1 MAWTPPADAVL
12 TQPSP
17 AKTWTPPADAVLT
30 QPSTTKA
37 WTPPADSI
45 ETSLSPAAPERE
57 SFPFLREVADIPLK
71 VGAGAI
77 TGIRM
82 VADAFG
88 ADSAVSKNLK
98 GVEDYIA
105 ALYSAQSKQDSQE
118 IARIMKDA
126 EDKGVLSQVVAA
138 GKAFSVAPVDLLAN
152 ALGTAAPAIAAA
164 VGTTLTGGVPLV
176 ATAATLGTGAVMG
189 AGTIKGSIYEATK
202 EVLSEKTKMSPEQ
215 IEKAAVEA
223 QNYGGKN
230 LDQILIGAGIGAFA
244 ASSGAELAIA
254 RQLSKGIAVTAA
266 QKEAVKL
273 ATKEAAADAARR
285 GVVKQAGITG
295 GTEFIGEGF
304 QGGQEQLAK
313 NLALQRQGFDVPTM
327 RGVVGQG
334 ALEGLAGL
342 GMGAVSGGR
351 EAYAARRDAAVQSI
365 IDQTEQEQANFKNR
379 FTTESLD
386 TKAADRLPTE
396 AELASLNATTAA
408 PPGSVIPPAPPTP
421 IAEELKAYVA
431 RIPEGKEAEM
441 IKPEDTRKL
450 IAKMKELGVPV
461 PKADKTKGESTRVLA
476 VQALRQY
483 FATGGEQLTDIPDL
497 QGTTDGT
504 QAAQTQQ
511 TETQKQEAPPAA
523 DVVTPPPVAPEKP
536 ALVAIPMNKV
546 FTNVYTSALNKLVV
560 NPNDKKALD
569 TVNSLERKHNMPLT
583 GAAPKGGVLSAVDSS
598 AAAKARAADAKARL
612 EKLAKENVT
621 LVGDVKFQPSGFP
634 GPAYNPKPPALGT
647 QWQTEPGPY
656 VRQQASAK
664 PAEKPKAE
672 KEAPSSAYKYDPDI
686 SPELNQELAYQ
697 IAAEEERLQDEQ
709 RRLDFEKVDA
719 KKADTKFKIP
729 KEDIAAFEV
738 VRADH
743 NAKANQHNNQRL
755 AAIKALKAASDKA
768 DEALNAEAEYKKS
781 VGITEDVEPT
791 DYATTRTLKKL
802 KGNKAKLTELANA
815 VSKAITEE
823 EKANELVRSFSP
835 EPILLIPSW
844 SDMGPLKD
852 IYFKEIRYGNY
863 VREQAQPTEADLIAE
878 KGAPPPKDVA
888 MFEHR
893 KAAQAVVQALTD
905 RSYKWLS
912 ESEKRLVNV
921 YNDSRPFMGRIF
933 RNSFPAWRDLS
944 DAAKEAFK
952 SGLVN
957 KEGKTNFSGLQ
968 IDRAFTN
975 LAEYLAK
982 EPSDKTAAEEAQIRE
997 GNIERFDKASTPEKP
1012 LKFETAQER
1021 VQRESQEL
1029 KERLNKGYV
1038 PEVDIFTGEVTKPR
1052 FGSGANEV
1060 RSEGLNDYKKLEEL
1074 IADGKLHEALL
1085 HISNMKSVSAFN
1097 KIIANAVASMV
1108 KEMKSPP
1115 LLVLTRK
1122 LSNNDLGQYDPS
1134 HVSGDNVHI
1143 GKISIRSASPT
1154 ILLHEAV
1161 HAVTVQVLYKYLNNP
1176 ESLTSSQR
1184 AAAEQIFKIMAVTR
1198 DHVDEEGVPFGEKY
1212 PNAYESVFEFL
1223 AYSVTDSDF
1232 QNELV
1237 DINLPADSRL
1247 GFLLFNKIDEPE
1259 TANISNISKAPMSA
1273 WTALK
1278 LSVAELIVVGVRLVK
1293 TKINKTRQKELKKEE
1308 EAGSISEEEAA
1319 VSNYRYVNKEV
1330 SLADF
1335 LRSKKRETEQGK
1347 YVHQN
1352 FLMEL
1357 AAAFEDVMAPQTKAI
1372 LFEAGDLS
1380 ARSTPAPTPR
1390 TAQELRSGGINDSE
1404 LRKAM
1409 VRQGLPDGGQDT
1421 GVFKS
1426 LFTQDG
1432 WRNMARLVQDRTYE
1446 ARSYFK
1452 RQDLGGKVIRDM
1464 TKAFNN
1470 VTEHLDL
1477 SMGEMRNFLDHH
1489 LRVPLEDYKKA
1500 VNEYVKAAG
1509 KGFDEAL
1516 VDLQLFGEMLHEPER
1531 RKAMFI
1537 VSVPLNTTPNLI
1549 HNGKPISASQRRID
1563 ILGDMRTGAPGI
1575 IHKFKLTEAQRTALW
1590 SELTYLSE
1598 NYGDRFGSSPRK
1610 SEAQI
1615 KAAVDA
1621 ENKRIAANPSLAT
1634 STRKDPSLDPN
1645 NDLYNALG
1653 ITPDEVKL
1661 RETQFNDNAIVSP
1674 ERRAAAMKVFETM
1687 QKINKATADLNK
1699 IGNYWSTPVDNLV
1712 GMYNY
1717 QHYMPFKGKA
1727 KHTEVDHSLD
1737 PNRMG
1742 NGKDMQEI
1750 EYEAT
1755 GRFSIADNPVLQV
1768 LNDAFRSARRAGVR
1782 NYTQSI
1788 KNALSADPKYNPNGT
1803 GILRGVVHK
1812 NIKFEDRGVANL
1824 QEFKGGQ
1831 YIFHYNEDG
1840 SIDIL
1845 KVTDPK
1851 QLQALRYSFKD
1862 SNIMLQAANNIT
1874 SWIGSTHTR
1883 YNLNFAPK
1891 NFVVDA
1897 LTNAWNIG
1905 GGKLGPLKSAAYLKD
1920 VAYQVSKNGLG
1931 KALEVAI
1938 YHEKG
1943 DPASQKRLDDMAKK
1957 DPFVQAMLEMIQF
1970 GGKTTYVENFSL
1982 KGNLEKLKSL
1992 KRGRVLQTKD
2002 HIEAM
2007 LDSWNGMFEFTS
2019 RTAAYMLY
2027 KERFYAENKR
2037 TMSDVKGPNETMSP
2051 AEQAAAVQAAAETKN
2066 LANFEKAGEKA
2077 QQLGALY
2084 MFIRPSATGAVRA
2097 IETVAPAFTSIEQ
2110 AKANMPANIADD
2122 KAAAE
2127 KYMKEFK
2134 ELRTNAQLMTGTL
2147 LGVGYTLWWMS
2158 SLMAPD
2164 DEWDRNSTQYD
2175 NMQQWTKYARFHI
2188 PNGVSEAMGMGKDVV
2203 FQMPWGFGLGAFLSM
2218 GAQMA
2223 GMLHGNTSLKDGMG
2237 NIALGALADSFL
2249 PLPVSRIP
2257 ITEKPL
2263 HWLGDSLLPSVMR
2276 PYFEYLFNVNGI
2288 GQTINSAS
2296 QRKFGDAFTGGD
2308 RIPEAW
2314 KDLSAWAYNS
2324 TGGVLNLSPNTMYFF
2339 ANSYVDGY
2347 ARLGELAYSWVDIGA
2362 GDKNFNPKTDLPL
2375 LGSFFGAKSNV
2386 DARDFTAVED
2396 KIKNLDERSKTLK
2409 KTSPEAYYKFISNN
2423 PTAELAVGVYYAQL
2437 GSLNRIRKEAND
2449 IRIMP
2454 ISPKDRQ
2461 EMLRVNILRQNMVKR
2476 QMIEVFK
2483 AYGIEP

>member
-1 MAWTPPADAVL
+1 
-12 TQPSP
+12 
-17 AKTWTPPADAVLT
+17 
-30 QPSTTKA
+30 
-37 WTPPADSI
+37 
-45 ETSLSPAAPERE
+45 
-57 SFPFLREVADIPLK
+57 LREVADVPLK
-71 VGAGAI
+71 VGAGAVS
-77 TGIRM
+77 GVRM
-82 VADAFG
+82 IADAFG
-88 ADSAVSKNLK
+88 ADNAVSNNLR
-98 GVEDYIA
+98 GVEDYVA
-105 ALYSAQSKQDSQE
+105 ALYSAQSKKDSQE

-126 EDKGVLSQVVAA
+126 EDKGVLANVVA
-138 GKAFSVAPVDLLAN
+138 GVKAASVAPVDLLSN
-152 ALGTAAPAIAAA
+152 ALGTAAPAILAGVASIF
-164 VGTTLTGGVPLV
+164 TGGAPIV
-176 ATAATLGTGAVMG
+176 AAGLTLGTGAAMG
-189 AGTIKGSIYEATK
+189 AGTIKSSIYDATK
-202 EVLSEKTKMSPEQ
+202 EVLSQQTKMTPAQ
-215 IEKAAVEA
+215 IEKAAVDA
-223 QNYGGKN
+223 QRYDGKN
-230 LDQILIGAGIGAFA
+230 LDQILLGAGLGAFGA
-244 ASSGAELAIA
+244 YTGAEGILA
-254 RQLSKGIAVTAA
+254 RQLAKGIASTAA
-266 QKEAVKL
+266 QKEAVKTVTE
-273 ATKEAAADAARR
+273 AAAKEAAKR
-285 GVVKQAGITG
+285 GVVKNAITTAGKD
-295 GTEFIGEGF
+295 FLGEGAE
-304 QGGQEQLAK
+304 GGQEQLAT
-313 NLALQRQGFDVPTM
+313 NIALQRQGFAVPTM

-334 ALEGLAGL
+334 TLEGLAGA
-342 GMGAVSGGR
+342 GMGAVTGGR
-351 EAYAARRDAAVQSI
+351 EAYTAKRDLALQDVVN
-365 IDQTEQEQANFKNR
+365 QTTKEQEDLRNR

-386 TKAADRLPTE
+386 TKTADKPLTKT
-396 AELASLNATTAA
+396 ELASLNAATPA
-408 PPGSVIPPAPPTP
+408 PPGSVIPEAPPSP
-421 IAEELKAYVA
+421 IAQELKAFVES
-431 RIPEGKEAEM
+431 IPEGKEAEM

-483 FATGGEQLTDIPDL
+483 FAAGGEELTDIPDV

-504 QAAQTQQ
+504 QAAQAQQ
-511 TETQKQEAPPAA
+511 TETQKQEAPATPVTLSTMQPGQQVTLYRGENKENVAGGQWWTTDPAKA
-523 DVVTPPPVAPEKP
+523 AKFGTVTSVTLPAETISQHAAQGHAGSTEFVFPTEGKRPLDLAQPQTQAAEPTKTVEPEKP
-536 ALVAIPMNKV
+536 ALVAIPMSKGV
-546 FTNVYTSALNKLVV
+546 DNVYKGALAKLTA

-583 GAAPKGGVLSAVDSS
+583 SATPQGRVLSAK
-598 AAAKARAADAKARL
+598 KAPD
-612 EKLAKENVT
+612 ENVT
-621 LVGDVKFQPSGFP
+621 LAGEVKFQPSGFP

-656 VRQQASAK
+656 VRQQAPAK
-664 PAEKPKAE
+664 PAEKAKPE
-672 KEAPSSAYKYDPDI
+672 EEPSTAYVYDPDI

-697 IAAEEERLQDEQ
+697 IAAEEESLQDEQ
-709 RRLDFEKVDA
+709 RRLDFEEVDA
-719 KKADTKFKIP
+719 KEAGNFKVS
-729 KEDIAAFEV
+729 KEDIAAFEK

-743 NAKANQHNNQRL
+743 NAKAKQHNDQRL
-755 AAIKALKAASDKA
+755 AAIKALKAANDKA

-781 VGITEDVEPT
+781 AGITEDVEPT
-791 DYATTRTLKKL
+791 DYATTKTLKRL
-802 KGNKAKLTELANA
+802 KGDKVKLTELANA
-815 VSKAITEE
+815 VNDAIAEE

-835 EPILLIPSW
+835 EPILLLPSW

-852 IYFKEIRYGNY
+852 IYFKEIRYGDY
-863 VREQAQPTEADLIAE
+863 VRKQAQPTRADLEAE
-878 KGAPPPKDVA
+878 RGAPPPRDVA

-921 YNDSRPFMGRIF
+921 YNDSRPHMGRMF
-933 RNSFPAWRDLS
+933 KYAFPAWRDLS

-975 LAEYLAK
+975 LAENLAK
-982 EPSDKTAAEEAQIRE
+982 EPSDKIAAEEARIKQE
-997 GNIERFDKASTPEKP
+997 NEARFEKAGK
-1012 LKFETAQER
+1012 KFETVEER
-1021 VQRESQEL
+1021 VQRESAEQKARVSE
-1029 KERLNKGYV
+1029 GYV
-1038 PEVDIFTGEVTKPR
+1038 TEVDVLTGEVVR
-1052 FGSGANEV
+1052 RVYGSNADKIRPEN
-1060 RSEGLNDYKKLEEL
+1060 LNDHKKLEAL
-1074 IADGKLHEALL
+1074 IADGDLHGALV
-1085 HISNMKSVSAFN
+1085 HISKMKSVSAFN
-1097 KIIANAVASMV
+1097 RIIARAVASMV
-1108 KEMKSPP
+1108 EGMKSPP
-1115 LLVLTRK
+1115 LLVLTKK
-1122 LSNNDLGQYDPS
+1122 LSNDDHGQYDPS
-1134 HVSGDNVHI
+1134 HVSGDNAHI
-1143 GKISIRSASPT
+1143 GKISIRSASPSV
-1154 ILLHEAV
+1154 LLHEAV

-1176 ESLTSSQR
+1176 ESLTPSQR
-1184 AAAEQIFKIMAVTR
+1184 AAAEQIMKIMVVTR
-1198 DHVDEEGVPFGEKY
+1198 DHVDEEGVPFKEKY
-1212 PNAYESVFEFL
+1212 PNAYESIFEFL
-1223 AYSVTDSDF
+1223 AYAVTDSEF
-1232 QNELV
+1232 QSELA

-1247 GFLLFNKIDEPE
+1247 GFLLFNRVDGTEA
-1259 TANISNISKAPMSA
+1259 TNISNISKAPLST
-1273 WTALK
+1273 WTAFK
-1278 LSVAELIVVGVRLVK
+1278 LSVAELITVGVKRVK
-1293 TKINKTRQKELKKEE
+1293 QALTKEDKEALKKAEE
-1308 EAGSISEEEAA
+1308 TGYVPLSEEQVATSD
-1319 VSNYRYVNKEV
+1319 VHRYERV

-1335 LRSKKRETEQGK
+1335 VRSKKPETEQGK
-1347 YVHQN
+1347 LNKQN

-1357 AAAFEDVMAPQTKAI
+1357 AAAFEDILAPQTGVI
-1372 LFEAGDLS
+1372 LLEEENLS
-1380 ARSTPAPTPR
+1380 AKSKPAPTPR
-1390 TAQELRSGGINDSE
+1390 TAKELRSGGINDTE

-1409 VRQGLPDGGQDT
+1409 KEQGIPEGGQNI
-1421 GVFKS
+1421 GVFKP
-1426 LFTQDG
+1426 LMTQDG
-1432 WRNMARLVQDRTYE
+1432 WRNMARLIQDRTYE

-1452 RQDLGGKVIRDM
+1452 RQDLGGKIVRDM

-1477 SMGEMRNFLDHH
+1477 SMGEMRNFLDHY
-1489 LRVPLEDYKKA
+1489 LRAPLEDYKKA
-1500 VNEYVKAAG
+1500 VNEYVKIAG

-1537 VSVPLNTTPNLI
+1537 VSVPLNTTPNLV

-1563 ILGDMRTGAPGI
+1563 ILGDMRTGTPGI

-1590 SELTYLSE
+1590 AELTYLSE
-1598 NYGDRFGSSPRK
+1598 NYGDRFGDSPRLSK
-1610 SEAQI
+1610 AQI
-1615 KAAVDA
+1615 EAAVDA
-1621 ENKRIAANPSLAT
+1621 ENKRIAANPNAAV
-1634 STRKDPSLDPN
+1634 STKSGPALDPN
-1645 NDLYNALG
+1645 NSLYNALG
-1653 ITPDEVKL
+1653 ITNDEVKL
-1661 RETQFNDNAIVSP
+1661 RETQFNDNSIVSP
-1674 ERRAAAMKVFETM
+1674 ERRAAAMKVFATM

-1717 QHYMPFKGKA
+1717 QYYMPFKGKA
-1727 KHTEVDHSLD
+1727 KHSEIDHSLD
-1737 PNRMG
+1737 PNRLG
-1742 NGKDMQEI
+1742 NGKDLQEI

-1788 KNALSADPKYNPNGT
+1788 KNALSADPKLNPNGT
-1803 GILRGVVHK
+1803 GILRGVVHE

-1862 SNIMLQAANNIT
+1862 SNIMLQMANNVT

-1905 GGKLGPLKSAAYLKD
+1905 GGKLGPLKSATYLKD

-1938 YHEKG
+1938 FHEKG
-1943 DPASQKRLDDMAKK
+1943 DPASQKRLADMADK
-1957 DPFVQAMLEMIQF
+1957 DPFVKAMLEMIQF

-1982 KGNLEKLKSL
+1982 KGNLEKLRSF
-1992 KRGRVLQTKD
+1992 KRNRILRTKD
-2002 HIEAM
+2002 QIETM

-2027 KERFYAENKR
+2027 KERFYAENKL
-2037 TMSDVKGPNETMSP
+2037 TMSDVKAPGEAMSP
-2051 AEQAAAVQAAAETKN
+2051 AEQAASVQAAAETKN

-2077 QQLGALY
+2077 RELGALY

-2097 IETVAPAFTSIEQ
+2097 IETVAPAFTSEKQ
-2110 AKANMPANIADD
+2110 ARANMPANIADD
-2122 KAAAE
+2122 KAAAD
-2127 KYMKEFK
+2127 KYMAEFK
-2134 ELRTNAQLMTGTL
+2134 TLRTNAQLMTGTL
-2147 LGVGYTLWWMS
+2147 IGIGYTLWWMS

-2203 FQMPWGFGLGAFLSM
+2203 FQMPWGFGLGAFASM
-2218 GAQMA
+2218 GAQVA
-2223 GMLHGNTSLKDGMG
+2223 GIAHGNTSFKEGLG

-2263 HWLGDSLLPSVMR
+2263 HWLGDTLLPSVAR

-2288 GQTINSAS
+2288 GQAINSAS

-2308 RIPEAW
+2308 RIPEMW
-2314 KDLSAWAYNS
+2314 KDFSAWLYNS
-2324 TGGVLNLSPNTMYFF
+2324 TGGGLNLSPNTAYFF

-2347 ARLGELAYSWVDIGA
+2347 ARLGELAYSWKDIGA
-2362 GDKNFNPKTDLPL
+2362 GEKNFNPKTDLPL

-2386 DARDFTAVED
+2386 DAREFTKVED
-2396 KIKNLDERSKTLK
+2396 KLKDFDERIKTLK
-2409 KTSPEAYYKFISNN
+2409 KTSPEAYYKFISDN

-2449 IRIMP
+2449 IRVMP
-2454 ISPKDRQ
+2454 VSPKDRQ
-2461 EMLRVNILRQNMVKR
+2461 EMLRANILRQNMVKH
-2476 QMIEVFK
+2476 QMIEMFK
-2483 AYGIEP
+2483 AYGVEP